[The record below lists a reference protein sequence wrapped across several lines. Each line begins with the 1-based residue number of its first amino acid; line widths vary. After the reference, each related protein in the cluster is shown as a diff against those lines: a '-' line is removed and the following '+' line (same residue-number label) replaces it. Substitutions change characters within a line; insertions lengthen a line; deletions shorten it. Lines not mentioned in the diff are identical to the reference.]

1 MGALQQNTVRRR
13 ASLAL
18 LPALIGQCCG
28 GDECSVASR
37 CISTTLRSH
46 RTDRPGTSRRTH
58 APFRLFSC
66 SPPPLLF
73 HVLLVQVSVITL
85 SQSLFWK
92 AVGYPEFVTSRG
104 EIIITRPHSSVS
116 MANAFLFFKSKSVV
130 VIIHALTPGC
140 LEFSPSASDP
150 HKSAASSCVRS
161 AHIFSAS
168 QEYVIPHRPSPTSMR
183 C

>member
-1 MGALQQNTVRRR
+1 MFRGV
-13 ASLAL
+13 L
-18 LPALIGQCCG
+18 LHIHHPPFP
-28 GDECSVASR
+28 SPP
-37 CISTTLRSH
+37 H
-46 RTDRPGTSRRTH
+46 RTDRPGTSGCTH

-66 SPPPLLF
+66 PPPLLF

-104 EIIITRPHSSVS
+104 EIIITRPHSSIS
-116 MANAFLFFKSKSVV
+116 MANAFLVFKSKSVV
-130 VIIHALTPGC
+130 IIIDALTPGC
-140 LEFSPSASDP
+140 LEFWDP